1 MSDKTSGGGTPTPG
15 SQTPGKRSK
24 VVTLSDAFGPAV
36 TNDKRYDPGPPSA
49 LDKTTAAARSIL
61 DAEADA
67 RREQRERLQ
76 AAREAKAKGE

>member
-15 SQTPGKRSK
+15 SQTSGKRK

-36 TNDKRYDPGPPSA
+36 TNDKPYDPGPPTA
-49 LDKTTAAARSIL
+49 LDKTTAAARTIL
-61 DAEADA
+61 NAEADA